1 MKSPLTSFPVIAAIE
16 LYHYKPWDLPGK
28 ISPKF
33 SSKSNFEIK
42 IWGCTDFF
50 ISMYFFDARRRERV
64 VFLYAKEPE
73 VQERFDAEQGG
84 RKWLVVRERMQEVDW
99 ASEIAGVQRPL
110 VFKIG
115 KRPGGEKTN
124 WLMDEYSLAAGNRPT
139 EKKKGQWVH

>member
-16 LYHYKPWDLPGK
+16 LYHYKPWDHP
-28 ISPKF
+28 
-33 SSKSNFEIK
+33 
-42 IWGCTDFF
+42 DFF